1 MFTEITRQVY
11 LPSHAVLTDELA
23 ISKRA
28 SCQQEEE
35 DWEEEE
41 ENEEEDDWEEEE
53 EERERESILSNALLV
68 ISNLENQFR
77 ERRLAGLGVK

>member
-41 ENEEEDDWEEEE
+41 EENEEEDDWEEEE
-53 EERERESILSNALLV
+53 EERERERASCQMPCWSYQI
-68 ISNLENQFR
+68 
-77 ERRLAGLGVK
+77 